1 MGGRGSSGGKSAKG
15 KDCGTEYTTL
25 YKAGNI
31 KYVKYK
37 NGSATAPLETMSK
50 GRVYALVND
59 KNEVK
64 SISYYDKHQKR
75 YKQIDLDHPHKID
88 GKWIQPHTH
97 YGYMHD
103 EKGSKQ
109 LTSSQKKMVDR
120 IVTTWYNRL
129 SGK

>member
-15 KDCGTEYTTL
+15 KDYGTEYTTL

-64 SISYYDKHQKR
+64 SISYYDKHQRR

-88 GKWIQPHTH
+88 RKRW
-97 YGYMHD
+97 
-103 EKGSKQ
+103 
-109 LTSSQKKMVDR
+109 LTES
-120 IVTTWYNRL
+120 
-129 SGK
+129 